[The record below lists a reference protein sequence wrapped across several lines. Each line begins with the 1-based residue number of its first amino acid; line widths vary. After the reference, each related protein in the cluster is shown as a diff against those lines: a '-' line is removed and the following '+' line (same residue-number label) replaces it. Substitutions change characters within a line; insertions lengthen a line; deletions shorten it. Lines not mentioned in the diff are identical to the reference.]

1 MRHAPVG
8 LPVLAKPAPA
18 HNEVLAHESE
28 RLQQLPQKAPLAQ
41 PKEARADPSVAV
53 LDLSDMEPGE
63 VASML
68 DSASPEV
75 TELILKGCQLE
86 TLPDTIGRLGKL
98 ERLDVSENELEALPA
113 AIKGCVLL
121 TSLDASDNALKALP
135 VELGHLVNLKELL
148 VYKNKISAVPEE
160 LGKLVQLETL
170 NLFNNMARPH
180 PSRGRCRL

>member
-1 MRHAPVG
+1 M
-8 LPVLAKPAPA
+8 
-18 HNEVLAHESE
+18 
-28 RLQQLPQKAPLAQ
+28 
-41 PKEARADPSVAV
+41 
-53 LDLSDMEPGE
+53 
-63 VASML
+63 
-68 DSASPEV
+68 
-75 TELILKGCQLE
+75 
-86 TLPDTIGRLGKL
+86 
-98 ERLDVSENELEALPA
+98 
-113 AIKGCVLL
+113 L